1 MSVATPIGSMEKWY
15 VYPDTWLIVGKCGI
29 ICHTWIAW
37 DMFFC
42 AFLLLFFLGGYAWNE
57 LYLRNLVSDQKNRK
71 PNSIRGYDF
80 SLWYMLV
87 FICLSLVV
95 SFCGTGWPIPKIQLA
110 HRKSAKKPGSL
121 QDWWSFRCGW
131 SSSGWLEGDVVRRWC
146 FQVCLECWP
155 RKMIQFNEH
164 IFLNGLKPPNF

>member
-1 MSVATPIGSMEKWY
+1 M
-15 VYPDTWLIVGKCGI
+15 
-29 ICHTWIAW
+29 W
-37 DMFFC
+37 DNMPYMDRMGHVFFARFC
-42 AFLLLFFLGGYAWNE
+42 CCFFLGGGMPEMSCTSEIWSQIK
-57 LYLRNLVSDQKNRK
+57 RTGNRIAYEAITCY
-71 PNSIRGYDF
+71 NF